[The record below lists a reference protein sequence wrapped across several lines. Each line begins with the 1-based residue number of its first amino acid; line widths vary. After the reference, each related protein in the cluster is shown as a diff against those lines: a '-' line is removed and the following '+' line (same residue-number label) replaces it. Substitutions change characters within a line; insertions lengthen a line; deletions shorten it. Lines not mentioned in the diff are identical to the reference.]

1 MIEKDDWRLTA
12 DPVPGREKN
21 LKKRLWRRMVAL
33 LLIGGLL
40 IVCGCTDTSPKQ
52 TEEKETVAPQKSE
65 LLDTA
70 EKVVAYV
77 EEMAQAGA
85 EEFTLVCSEEVYNV
99 LVKVTYKTDR
109 GERKAYHSLLDQ
121 AGLYDYRAV
130 TAAVKRTITVSDVS
144 FYPGYEILR
153 SVKAGTE
160 AELTSELRE
169 TLAEARAMAEACKAA
184 DPLETA
190 KNIQS
195 AICEKTIYGYMTN
208 QSHVDTAMGVLLEG
222 VADCDGYADAFYLV
236 GGLAGLDI
244 RYQHGI
250 SSQYDLEENQI
261 VTGSHMW
268 NLLKLDGSWR
278 VVDVCWADGEN
289 GIDYSWF
296 NIGMDRASRSR
307 TWQEDLSVPLLETT
321 DLSTRPETEYSVTN
335 REELE
340 TAIREATEKG
350 QAAFTIIFDNDSYG
364 SRTEAFDMLWNYY
377 SGEIYYYWDECSRVL
392 TMILEDAAGG

>member
-1 MIEKDDWRLTA
+1 
-12 DPVPGREKN
+12 
-21 LKKRLWRRMVAL
+21 
-33 LLIGGLL
+33 
-40 IVCGCTDTSPKQ
+40 
-52 TEEKETVAPQKSE
+52 
-65 LLDTA
+65 
-70 EKVVAYV
+70 
-77 EEMAQAGA
+77 
-85 EEFTLVCSEEVYNV
+85 
-99 LVKVTYKTDR
+99 
-109 GERKAYHSLLDQ
+109 
-121 AGLYDYRAV
+121 
-130 TAAVKRTITVSDVS
+130 
-144 FYPGYEILR
+144 
-153 SVKAGTE
+153 
-160 AELTSELRE
+160 
-169 TLAEARAMAEACKAA
+169 
-184 DPLETA
+184 
-190 KNIQS
+190 
-195 AICEKTIYGYMTN
+195 MTN